1 MQNRATSGAP
11 GTRAHQGERNGGNQP
26 ASSQQTNQGV
36 SDAVNSRQAWAIAA
50 SLFVALF
57 FLWGGGYN
65 TGPIFL
71 AALLKAFG
79 WSHERVGSI
88 IGALALAVGI
98 SAPIAG
104 WLLDRIE
111 ARWVMGT
118 GAIIAVLGLVGASSS
133 HAFTPLFV
141 SIIVLGIGL
150 GAATWLAASLVIVNW
165 FPDRRGMALGLVT
178 FGMESG
184 GMVMTFTVGNLIAG
198 YGWRTGYF
206 AVAVPALILVVPL
219 LLWVVRTR
227 PANNI
232 SPSVTSD
239 AQALPG
245 YEFGE
250 ALRTRAFWM
259 LALAEL
265 SFGLAAGGTFHHLV
279 AFLEGLHY
287 TLRAATLVV
296 SIVLGMAAV
305 GKVAMGALGDR
316 IGGKNALGIGFT
328 MIAVSVPILLNA
340 DQPLMLVLW
349 LIIVGIAGASP
360 VALGPLLTAETLGL
374 KRFGTL
380 FGWLGFALTFGLF
393 IGPQLVGWLTDMTGS
408 YTAGYELCGL
418 ICVVGAV
425 ASFLCVPPRASA
437 VPILGAVRTQTS

>member
-1 MQNRATSGAP
+1 MENSASGGVPRSQADESAAP
-11 GTRAHQGERNGGNQP
+11 
-26 ASSQQTNQGV
+26 
-36 SDAVNSRQAWAIAA
+36 AVENRQAWTIAA
-50 SLFVALF
+50 SLFIALF

-71 AALLKAFG
+71 ASLLKAFN
-79 WSHERVGSI
+79 WSHARVGSI
-88 IGALALAVGI
+88 IGALSLAVGI

-118 GAIIAVLGLVGASSS
+118 GAIMAVLGLLGASES
-133 HAFTPLFV
+133 HTFGSLLASVIL
-141 SIIVLGIGL
+141 LGIGL
-150 GAATWLAASLVIVNW
+150 GAATWLAASLIIVNW

-184 GMVMTFTVGNLIAG
+184 GMVMTFTVGSTIAA

-206 AVAVPALILVVPL
+206 IVAVPALLLVIPL
-219 LLWVVRTR
+219 LLFVVRTR
-227 PANNI
+227 PANT
-232 SPSVTSD
+232 SAQSVASQ
-239 AQALPG
+239 APALPG
-245 YEFGE
+245 YEVGE

-259 LALAEL
+259 LAVAEM

-287 TLRAATLVV
+287 SLRAATLVV
-296 SIVLGMAAV
+296 SIVLGMAAL

-316 IGGKNALGIGFT
+316 IGGKNALGIGFA
-328 MIAVSVPILLNA
+328 MIAASVPILLNA
-340 DQPLMLVLW
+340 AQPAMLVLW

-360 VALGPLLTAETLGL
+360 VALGPLLAAETLGL

-393 IGPQLVGWLTDMTGS
+393 IGPQLVGWMTDVTGS
-408 YTAGYELCGL
+408 YIAGYELCGL
-418 ICVVGAV
+418 IAVVGSA
-425 ASFLCVPPRASA
+425 ASFLCVAPRPTSIPMM
-437 VPILGAVRTQTS
+437 VEVRPQTS

>member
-1 MQNRATSGAP
+1 MKKSALGGGPRGQRAEALSGAKVQGS
-11 GTRAHQGERNGGNQP
+11 GTRAVEN
-26 ASSQQTNQGV
+26 
-36 SDAVNSRQAWAIAA
+36 RQAWIIAA
-50 SLFVALF
+50 SLFIALF

-79 WSHERVGSI
+79 WSHARVGSI
-88 IGALALAVGI
+88 IGGLALAVGVA
-98 SAPIAG
+98 APITG

-118 GAIIAVLGLVGASSS
+118 GAIMAVLGLLGASSS
-133 HAFTPLFV
+133 HTFGTLLA
-141 SIIVLGIGL
+141 SITLLGIGL

-184 GMVMTFTVGNLIAG
+184 GMVMTFMVGNTIAA
-198 YGWRTGYF
+198 YGWRAGYF
-206 AVAVPALILVVPL
+206 IVAVPALVLVAPL
-219 LLWVVRTR
+219 LLFVVRTR
-227 PANNI
+227 PANASSQSI
-232 SPSVTSD
+232 VSQ
-239 AQALPG
+239 AEALPG
-245 YEFGE
+245 YEVGE

-259 LALAEL
+259 LAVAEM

-287 TLRAATLVV
+287 SLRGATLVV

-316 IGGKNALGIGFT
+316 IGGKNALGIGFA
-328 MIAVSVPILLNA
+328 MIAASVPILLNA
-340 DQPLMLVLW
+340 EQPAMLVLW
-349 LIIVGIAGASP
+349 LVIVGIAGASP
-360 VALGPLLTAETLGL
+360 VALAPLLTVETLGL

-393 IGPQLVGWLTDMTGS
+393 IGPQLVGWITDVTGS
-408 YTAGYELCGL
+408 YTAGYGLCGL
-418 ICVVGAV
+418 ICLVGAA
-425 ASFLCVPPRASA
+425 ASFLCVAPRASA
-437 VPILGAVRTQTS
+437 MPIMAGVHTQASQV

>member
-1 MQNRATSGAP
+1 MVKRAP
-11 GTRAHQGERNGGNQP
+11 GPTPGSRADQSVTGGIDN
-26 ASSQQTNQGV
+26 
-36 SDAVNSRQAWAIAA
+36 RQAWMIAA
-50 SLFVALF
+50 SLFIALF

-71 AALLKAFG
+71 AALLKAFN
-79 WSHERVGSI
+79 WSHARVGSI
-88 IGALALAVGI
+88 IGGLALAVGI

-111 ARWVMGT
+111 ARWVMGA
-118 GAIIAVLGLVGASSS
+118 GAIMAVLGLLAASNS
-133 HAFTPLFV
+133 HTFGTLLA
-141 SIIVLGIGL
+141 SIILLGIGL

-184 GMVMTFTVGNLIAG
+184 GMVMTFMVGSTIAA
-198 YGWRTGYF
+198 YNWRTGYF
-206 AVAVPALILVVPL
+206 VVAVPAILLVIPL
-219 LLWVVRTR
+219 LLFVVRTR
-227 PANNI
+227 PGNTN
-232 SPSVTSD
+232 SQSVASQ
-239 AQALPG
+239 AEALPG
-245 YEFGE
+245 YELGE

-259 LALAEL
+259 LAVAEM

-287 TLRAATLVV
+287 SLRGATLVV

-316 IGGKNALGIGFT
+316 IGGKNALGIGFA
-328 MIAVSVPILLNA
+328 MIAVAVAILLNA
-340 DQPLMLVLW
+340 AQPAMLVLW
-349 LIIVGIAGASP
+349 LIITGIAGASP

-393 IGPQLVGWLTDMTGS
+393 IGPQMVGWITDMTGS
-408 YTAGYELCGL
+408 YTVGYELCGL
-418 ICVVGAV
+418 ICVVGSV
-425 ASFLCVPPRASA
+425 ASFLCVAPRPAA
-437 VPILGAVRTQTS
+437 VPLMGEVRPQTS

>member
-1 MQNRATSGAP
+1 MDTPGEAT
-11 GTRAHQGERNGGNQP
+11 GGI
-26 ASSQQTNQGV
+26 SSQHAMGAKQE
-36 SDAVNSRQAWAIAA
+36 RQAWMIAA
-50 SLFVALF
+50 SLFIALF

-79 WSHERVGSI
+79 WSHARVGSI
-88 IGALALAVGI
+88 IGGLSLAVGI
-98 SAPIAG
+98 SAPLAG

-118 GAIIAVLGLVGASSS
+118 GAILAVAGLLGASRS
-133 HAFTPLFV
+133 HAFGMLLASV
-141 SIIVLGIGL
+141 ILLGIGL

-184 GMVMTFTVGNLIAG
+184 GIAMTFTVGSVIAAYSWRAG
-198 YGWRTGYF
+198 YF
-206 AVAVPALILVVPL
+206 VVAVPAVLLVIPL
-219 LLWVVRTR
+219 LLLVVRTR
-227 PANNI
+227 PAAV
-232 SPSVTSD
+232 SSQSGATQV
-239 AQALPG
+239 QELPG
-245 YEFGE
+245 YELGE
-250 ALRTRAFWM
+250 ALKTRAFWM
-259 LALAEL
+259 LVIAEM

-279 AFLEGLHY
+279 AFLEGLSY
-287 TLRAATLVV
+287 SLRAATLVV

-316 IGGKNALGIGFT
+316 IGGKNALAIGFG
-328 MIAVSVPILLNA
+328 MIAVSVPLLLNA
-340 DQPLMLVLW
+340 AQPVMLVLW

-393 IGPQLVGWLTDMTGS
+393 VGPQFVGWMTDFTGS
-408 YTAGYELCGL
+408 YNTGYELCGL
-418 ICVVGAV
+418 ICVVGAA
-425 ASFLCVPPRASA
+425 ASYLCVAPRPVA
-437 VPILGAVRTQTS
+437 VPILREVHAQASQATD

>member
-1 MQNRATSGAP
+1 MDNSGKAAGSVTSSPAT
-11 GTRAHQGERNGGNQP
+11 
-26 ASSQQTNQGV
+26 
-36 SDAVNSRQAWAIAA
+36 AVIPNRQAWTVAA

-79 WSHERVGSI
+79 WSHARVGSI
-88 IGALALAVGI
+88 IGGLSLAVGI

-104 WLLDRIE
+104 WLLDRVE
-111 ARWVMGT
+111 ARWVMGL
-118 GAIIAVLGLVGASSS
+118 GAIIAVIGLLGASNS
-133 HAFTPLFV
+133 HGFGMLLASVIL
-141 SIIVLGIGL
+141 LGIGL

-184 GMVMTFTVGNLIAG
+184 GMAMTFTVGSVITA

-206 AVAVPALILVVPL
+206 VVAVPAVLLVIPL
-219 LLWVVRTR
+219 LLVVVRTR
-227 PANNI
+227 PANADLQ
-232 SPSVTSD
+232 SAASQQEVLS
-239 AQALPG
+239 G
-245 YEFGE
+245 YDVSE
-250 ALRTRAFWM
+250 AVRTRAFWM
-259 LALAEL
+259 LATAEL

-287 TLRAATLVV
+287 SLRAATLVV

-316 IGGKNALGIGFT
+316 IGGKNALGIGFA
-328 MIAVSVPILLNA
+328 MIAVSVPFLLNA
-340 DQPLMLVLW
+340 AQPAMLVLW

-360 VALGPLLTAETLGL
+360 VALGPLVTAETLGL

-393 IGPQLVGWLTDMTGS
+393 IGPQLVGWMTDVTGS
-408 YTAGYELCGL
+408 YNAGYELCGL
-418 ICVVGAV
+418 ICVVGAA
-425 ASFLCVPPRASA
+425 ASFLCVAPRPAA
-437 VPILGAVRTQTS
+437 VPILGEIRPQIS

>member
-1 MQNRATSGAP
+1 MENP
-11 GTRAHQGERNGGNQP
+11 GEAV
-26 ASSQQTNQGV
+26 ASR
-36 SDAVNSRQAWAIAA
+36 SDQASTYGMYNRQAWAVAA
-50 SLFVALF
+50 SLFIALF

-79 WSHERVGSI
+79 WSHARVGSI
-88 IGALALAVGI
+88 IGGLSLAIGI
-98 SAPIAG
+98 SAPLAG

-118 GAIIAVLGLVGASSS
+118 GAILALLGLLGASNS
-133 HAFTPLFV
+133 HAFGTLLGSV
-141 SIIVLGIGL
+141 ILMGIGL

-184 GMVMTFTVGNLIAG
+184 GMAMTFSVGTVIASHGWRAG
-198 YGWRTGYF
+198 YFT
-206 AVAVPALILVVPL
+206 VAVPVVLLVIPL
-219 LLWVVRTR
+219 LLLVVRTR
-227 PANNI
+227 PA
-232 SPSVTSD
+232 STGSQSVAVQVD
-239 AQALPG
+239 QLPG
-245 YEFGE
+245 YEVGE

-259 LALAEL
+259 LAIAEM

-287 TLRAATLVV
+287 SLRAATLVV

-316 IGGKNALGIGFT
+316 IGGKNALAIGFA

-340 DQPLMLVLW
+340 AEPAMLVLW
-349 LIIVGIAGASP
+349 LTIVGIAGASP

-380 FGWLGFALTFGLF
+380 FGWLGFALTLGLF
-393 IGPQLVGWLTDMTGS
+393 VGPQLVGWMTDVTGS
-408 YTAGYELCGL
+408 YNAGYELCGM
-418 ICVVGAV
+418 ICVVGAG
-425 ASFLCVPPRASA
+425 ASFLCAAPRAA
-437 VPILGAVRTQTS
+437 GIALVGEVRPQTS

>member
-1 MQNRATSGAP
+1 MGKLLIGAGRSRAREFA
-11 GTRAHQGERNGGNQP
+11 
-26 ASSQQTNQGV
+26 
-36 SDAVNSRQAWAIAA
+36 AVENRQAWTIAA

-79 WSHERVGSI
+79 WSHARVGSI
-88 IGALALAVGI
+88 IGGLSLAVGI

-118 GAIIAVLGLVGASSS
+118 GAIMAVLGLLGASSS
-133 HAFTPLFV
+133 HSFATLLSSV
-141 SIIVLGIGL
+141 ILLGIGL

-184 GMVMTFTVGNLIAG
+184 GMAMTFTVGSTIAA
-198 YGWRTGYF
+198 YGWRMGYF
-206 AVAVPALILVVPL
+206 VVAIPAALLALPL
-219 LLWVVRTR
+219 LLFVVRTR
-227 PANNI
+227 PAYSNSQLVN
-232 SPSVTSD
+232 SD
-239 AQALPG
+239 SGLLAG
-245 YEFGE
+245 YEVGE

-259 LALAEL
+259 LAVAEMA
-265 SFGLAAGGTFHHLV
+265 FGLAAGGTFHHLV

-287 TLRAATLVV
+287 SLRAATLVV

-316 IGGKNALGIGFT
+316 IGGKNALAIGFI
-328 MIAVSVPILLNA
+328 MIAASVPILLNA
-340 DQPLMLVLW
+340 DRPAMLVLW
-349 LIIVGIAGASP
+349 LIIVGSP
-360 VALGPLLTAETLGL
+360 ALH
-374 KRFGTL
+374 RSR
-380 FGWLGFALTFGLF
+380 W
-393 IGPQLVGWLTDMTGS
+393 
-408 YTAGYELCGL
+408 
-418 ICVVGAV
+418 
-425 ASFLCVPPRASA
+425 
-437 VPILGAVRTQTS
+437 VRC

>member
-1 MQNRATSGAP
+1 MEKRAASRALDNL
-11 GTRAHQGERNGGNQP
+11 GTESATPAVESRRAW
-26 ASSQQTNQGV
+26 T
-36 SDAVNSRQAWAIAA
+36 IAA
-50 SLFVALF
+50 SLFIALF

-79 WSHERVGSI
+79 WSHARVGSI
-88 IGALALAVGI
+88 IGGLALAVGI
-98 SAPIAG
+98 SAPVAG

-118 GAIIAVLGLVGASSS
+118 GAIIAVAGLLGASSS
-133 HAFTPLFV
+133 HAFGTLFA

-178 FGMESG
+178 FGMECG
-184 GMVMTFTVGNLIAG
+184 GMVMTFTVGSMIAA

-206 AVAVPALILVVPL
+206 VVAVPALLLVVPL
-219 LLWVVRTR
+219 LLFLVRTR
-227 PANNI
+227 PADTGLQ
-232 SPSVTSD
+232 SVASQ
-239 AQALPG
+239 AEALPG
-245 YEFGE
+245 YEVGE

-259 LALAEL
+259 LAVAEM

-287 TLRAATLVV
+287 SLRGATLVV

-316 IGGKNALGIGFT
+316 IGGKNALGIGFA

-340 DQPLMLVLW
+340 AQPAMLVLW
-349 LIIVGIAGASP
+349 LLIVGIAGASP

-393 IGPQLVGWLTDMTGS
+393 IGPQLVGWITDVTGS

-418 ICVVGAV
+418 ICVVGAA
-425 ASFLCVPPRASA
+425 ASFLCVAPRPAA
-437 VPILGAVRTQTS
+437 VPILGDVHPQTS

>member
-1 MQNRATSGAP
+1 MEERAASVTADSRPQLSAN
-11 GTRAHQGERNGGNQP
+11 GTVEN
-26 ASSQQTNQGV
+26 
-36 SDAVNSRQAWAIAA
+36 RQAWMIAA

-79 WSHERVGSI
+79 WSHARVGSI
-88 IGALALAVGI
+88 IGGLSLAVGI

-104 WLLDRIE
+104 WLLDRIQ
-111 ARWVMGT
+111 ARWVMGA
-118 GAIIAVLGLVGASSS
+118 GAVMAVLGLLGASNSS
-133 HAFTPLFV
+133 TYAMLLASV
-141 SIIVLGIGL
+141 ILLGIGL
-150 GAATWLAASLVIVNW
+150 GGATWLAASLVIVNW

-184 GMVMTFTVGNLIAG
+184 GMAMTFTVGSIIAA

-206 AVAVPALILVVPL
+206 AVAVPAVLLVIPL
-219 LLWVVRTR
+219 LLLVVRTR
-227 PANNI
+227 PANT
-232 SPSVTSD
+232 SSQSVA
-239 AQALPG
+239 AQADALPG
-245 YEFGE
+245 YEVGE

-259 LALAEL
+259 LAVAEM

-279 AFLEGLHY
+279 AFLEGLHHS
-287 TLRAATLVV
+287 LRGATLVV

-316 IGGKNALGIGFT
+316 IGGKNALGIGFAL
-328 MIAVSVPILLNA
+328 IAVSVPILLNA
-340 DQPLMLVLW
+340 AEPAMLVMW

-360 VALGPLLTAETLGL
+360 VALGPLVTAETLGL

-380 FGWLGFALTFGLF
+380 FGWLGFALTLGLF
-393 IGPQLVGWLTDMTGS
+393 IGPQLVGWMTDVTGS

-418 ICVVGAV
+418 ICVVGAA
-425 ASFLCVPPRASA
+425 ASFLCVAPRPAA
-437 VPILGAVRTQTS
+437 VPILGEVRPQTS

>member
-1 MQNRATSGAP
+1 MGAVENR
-11 GTRAHQGERNGGNQP
+11 RAW
-26 ASSQQTNQGV
+26 T
-36 SDAVNSRQAWAIAA
+36 IAA

-71 AALLKAFG
+71 AALLKAFN
-79 WSHERVGSI
+79 WSHARVGSI
-88 IGALALAVGI
+88 IGALSLAVGI

-111 ARWVMGT
+111 ARWVMGS
-118 GAIIAVLGLVGASSS
+118 GAIIAVLGLLGASSS
-133 HAFTPLFV
+133 HTFGALLASV
-141 SIIVLGIGL
+141 ILIGIGL

-184 GMVMTFTVGNLIAG
+184 GMAMTLIVGSTIAA
-198 YGWRTGYF
+198 YGWRAGYF
-206 AVAVPALILVVPL
+206 AVAVPAVLLVIPL
-219 LLWVVRTR
+219 LLFVVRTR
-227 PANNI
+227 PANTR
-232 SPSVTSD
+232 SHSVA
-239 AQALPG
+239 AQGEILPG
-245 YEFGE
+245 YEVGE

-259 LALAEL
+259 LAIAEM

-287 TLRAATLVV
+287 SLRAATLVV

-316 IGGKNALGIGFT
+316 IGGKNALAIGFV
-328 MIAVSVPILLNA
+328 MIAASVPILLNA
-340 DQPLMLVLW
+340 AQPAMLILW
-349 LIIVGIAGASP
+349 LVIVGIAGASP
-360 VALGPLLTAETLGL
+360 VALGPLLTVETLGL
-374 KRFGTL
+374 RRFGTL

-393 IGPQLVGWLTDMTGS
+393 IGPQLVGWMTDVTGS

-418 ICVVGAV
+418 ICVMGAA
-425 ASFLCVPPRASA
+425 ASFLCVAPHPAA
-437 VPILGAVRTQTS
+437 VPILGEVRPQTS